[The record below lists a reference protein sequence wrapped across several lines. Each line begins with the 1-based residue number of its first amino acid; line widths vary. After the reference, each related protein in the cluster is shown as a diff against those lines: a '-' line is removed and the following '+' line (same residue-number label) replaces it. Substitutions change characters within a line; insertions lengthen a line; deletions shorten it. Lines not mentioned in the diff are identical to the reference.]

1 MKKWL
6 LWAGGLVLALA
17 LALLL
22 FPGTLLNSY
31 RAIRSGSIE
40 LPGLSSPVT
49 VKYDAFAVPHVYA
62 ENVQDLFYA
71 TGYLMASE
79 RMFQMD
85 MVNRAAQ
92 GRLSELNARL
102 MASDRY
108 LRTWGFY
115 AIAERM
121 LAATDPESLQYLQWS
136 CDGINAWIEEHDGRL
151 PIEFRLA
158 GIKPLPWTPQT
169 VAAYA
174 RLLAHELQSA
184 YLAEVVQSLAAG
196 KLGSSLMAGLPP
208 EEASGLPAR
217 DRNHPRQALEYF
229 FAIGREVREVLGTTS
244 GTIGSN
250 NWVVS
255 GSRTES
261 GLPLLANDPHL
272 GFTQPG
278 KWMEMHLVGGPFNV
292 RGLFLPGVPMAILG
306 NNAHIAWGVTNLMTD
321 DIDFFVEE
329 VNPDD
334 PGQYRHKGSWR
345 NFINREETLR
355 PKGGDPVNFT
365 VRKTVH
371 GVIISDLHPLLK
383 ESNQPV
389 AMRWSGQDVS
399 DILRAF
405 TQVNLAENWDQ
416 FSDALQTFGVPG
428 QNFVYA
434 DRQGNIGWRP
444 VVHLPIRKEA
454 DRLLLRDGA
463 SGEWDWQGYVPF
475 AEMPYLYNPP
485 EGFIAT
491 ANNNTVGENF
501 APYVSR
507 YWADPSRINRIR
519 ELLQARE
526 KHSPASL
533 AEIQTDILSDFAR
546 QITPYLV
553 GAFSTMSPADKLA
566 AEAVSLLDRWDF
578 TMRADA
584 PEPAIFQAWVI
595 ALAKGVFNDELAA
608 IKPSLPEAYLNA
620 SYIVRRNLRR
630 LMDEAD
636 SPWFDNRNTEVRED
650 RDTIIRQTLYAA
662 LAALKQDLGNNLAHW
677 EWGRLHTLTHPHDLS
692 GDEKF
697 GGFLNWWLELDVGP
711 FPAAGAATTVNAL
724 ANSMLS
730 PYAISSGPSFRTIID
745 LSDLDN
751 SRIILPAGQSG
762 NSLDPHYRDQAAL
775 YNRGEYRPVAFS
787 PEAVDRATVSTLI
800 LRP

>member
-22 FPGTLLNSY
+22 FPGTLLNPY
-31 RAIRSGSIE
+31 RTVRAGSIA

-49 VKYDAFAVPHVYA
+49 VKYDAFAVPHIYA
-62 ENVQDLFYA
+62 QNVQDLFYA

-85 MVNRAAQ
+85 MVNRATQ

-108 LRTWGFY
+108 LLTWGFY
-115 AIAERM
+115 RIAERM
-121 LAATDPESLQYLQWS
+121 LAAMDPASLQYLQWS
-136 CDGINAWIEEHDGRL
+136 CDGINAWIEAHSGRL
-151 PIEFRLA
+151 PIEFKLA
-158 GIKPLPWTPQT
+158 GIKPLPWTPRT

-196 KLGSSLMAGLPP
+196 KLGSGLMAGLLP
-208 EEASGLPAR
+208 EDENGLSAGE
-217 DRNHPRQALEYF
+217 RNHPLQALEHF
-229 FAIGREVREVLGTTS
+229 SAVSREVREVLGTSS
-244 GTIGSN
+244 GMGGSN
-250 NWVVS
+250 NWVVA

-292 RGLFLPGVPMAILG
+292 RGMFLAGIPLAILG
-306 NNAHIAWGVTNLMTD
+306 HNAHIAWGVTNISTD

-334 PGQYRHKGSWR
+334 PGQYRHKGVWR
-345 NFINREETLR
+345 DFISRQETLH
-355 PKGGDPVNFT
+355 PKGGDAVAFT
-365 VRKTVH
+365 VRETVH
-371 GVIISDLHPLLK
+371 GVIISDLHPLLRD
-383 ESNQPV
+383 SDRPV

-399 DILRAF
+399 DIFSAF
-405 TQVNLAENWDQ
+405 TQLNLAENWDQ
-416 FSDALQTFGVPG
+416 FSDALRTHGVPG

-434 DRQGNIGWRP
+434 DRQGNFGWRP
-444 VVHLPIRKEA
+444 AVHLPIRKGA

-475 AEMPYLYNPP
+475 DEMPYLYNPP
-485 EGFIAT
+485 EGYIAT
-491 ANNNTVGENF
+491 ANNKTVGEDF
-501 APYVSR
+501 PHYISR

-519 ELLQARE
+519 ELLGARE
-526 KHSPASL
+526 KHTMASL
-533 AEIQTDILSDFAR
+533 AEIQNDVLSDFAR
-546 QITPYLV
+546 QMIPYLV
-553 GAFSTMSPADKLA
+553 GAFSTMSPAGKLA
-566 AEAVSLLDRWDF
+566 AEAIDLLDRWDF
-578 TMRADA
+578 TMRVDA

-595 ALAKGVFNDELAA
+595 ALAKGVFSDELTA
-608 IKPSLPEAYLNA
+608 ISPALPEAYLNA
-620 SYIVRRNLRR
+620 PYIVRRNLRR

-636 SPWFDNRNTEVRED
+636 SPWFDDQGTEARED
-650 RDTIIRQTLYAA
+650 RDAIIRQALYPAVAA
-662 LAALKQDLGNNLAHW
+662 LEQDLGSHPARW

-697 GGFLNWWLELDVGP
+697 GGFLNWWLDLDVGP
-711 FPAAGAATTVNAL
+711 FPAAGAATTINAL
-724 ANSMLS
+724 ANNMLA
-730 PYAISSGPSFRTIID
+730 PYAVKSGPSFRAIYD
-745 LSDLDN
+745 LADWDN

-762 NSLDPHYRDQAAL
+762 NPLDPHYRDQAAL
-775 YNRGEYRPVAFS
+775 YNRGDYRPVAFS
-787 PEAVDRATVSTLI
+787 PEAVDEATVSTLI